1 MRCKKKKR
9 RKKLGHR
16 FGQPLVPT
24 PSPPSSL
31 SPLQPSPFFLESVP
45 LKDESRG
52 DEDLG
57 RRDRGSW
64 MIAQSPPHIP
74 IGVRPSPLIPLSS
87 SSSSSF
93 PRAPFLTKIY
103 SSVHERSRPFM
114 ELEHLPPLL
123 PLLNRARPLT
133 GPDARGDRPGHRNL
147 VAVPSFT
154 SETEAWLDRIQP
166 FRSRS
171 FRRPDAGNACKRMDQ
186 DPEGGRGGCGG
197 EFRTGPSGNSPST
210 GSQNAMVPRFRGT
223 WSPSSKM
230 NPLECGFYRSI
241 ARGMLISEVILFDDR
256 WVAIDFFLRARFVV
270 CFVLLACFFYRLRWK
285 YYFEIMECLFI
296 HGGMDGCVFL

>member
-1 MRCKKKKR
+1 
-9 RKKLGHR
+9 
-16 FGQPLVPT
+16 
-24 PSPPSSL
+24 
-31 SPLQPSPFFLESVP
+31 
-45 LKDESRG
+45 
-52 DEDLG
+52 
-57 RRDRGSW
+57 

-186 DPEGGRGGCGG
+186 DPEGWLWWRVSYRSFGKFAVYRKPK
-197 EFRTGPSGNSPST
+197 RDGPALPWDL
-210 GSQNAMVPRFRGT
+210 VPF
-223 WSPSSKM
+223 KM

-256 WVAIDFFLRARFVV
+256 
-270 CFVLLACFFYRLRWK
+270 
-285 YYFEIMECLFI
+285 
-296 HGGMDGCVFL
+296 

>member
-1 MRCKKKKR
+1 
-9 RKKLGHR
+9 
-16 FGQPLVPT
+16 
-24 PSPPSSL
+24 
-31 SPLQPSPFFLESVP
+31 
-45 LKDESRG
+45 
-52 DEDLG
+52 
-57 RRDRGSW
+57 

-186 DPEGGRGGCGG
+186 DPERGVAVVESFVQVLREIRRRPEAKTRWSRASVGL
-197 EFRTGPSGNSPST
+197 GPP
-210 GSQNAMVPRFRGT
+210 
-223 WSPSSKM
+223 
-230 NPLECGFYRSI
+230 PLR
-241 ARGMLISEVILFDDR
+241 
-256 WVAIDFFLRARFVV
+256 
-270 CFVLLACFFYRLRWK
+270 
-285 YYFEIMECLFI
+285 
-296 HGGMDGCVFL
+296 